1 MKKLI
6 NRVLK
11 EWSSH
16 PALSGLKR
24 DDLRERMADDI
35 INNMRAK
42 ENGNGWFLDLSQD
55 HMRNMMN
62 QENR

>member
-6 NRVLK
+6 NRVLQ
-11 EWSSH
+11 EWANH
-16 PALSGLKR
+16 PTLLGLKNN
-24 DDLRERMADDI
+24 DLRERMADDI

-55 HMRNMMN
+55 HMRNITKP
-62 QENR
+62 ESR